1 MALQEKSKRQGVYQ
15 DLWHCPTC
23 CFVGLLL
30 LWADRTFSLL
40 VPKCENSPGH
50 WLPVLYQICLN
61 ITVSRWFLITKHFKK
76 YSNGRPIYSHFEVLR
91 TLGQREGHHRHWAFH
106 GQWHGARSLQLKR
119 KLQESRAPSSPVQ
132 LLHGFGHYP
141 SNRKSHCEHFLQIC
155 IS

>member
-1 MALQEKSKRQGVYQ
+1 MSLQEKSKRQGVYQ
-15 DLWHCPTC
+15 DLWHFPTC
-23 CFVGLLL
+23 CSVALLL

-76 YSNGRPIYSHFEVLR
+76 VMIDSSTPTLR
-91 TLGQREGHHRHWAFH
+91 FSERWARERDTIDTGPSIR

-119 KLQESRAPSSPVQ
+119 KLQESRAPPSPVQ
-132 LLHGFGHYP
+132 LLHGFGHYL